1 MRNVIKELSKDYPL
15 LYLDPDVN
23 AKEEYRSVV
32 LAGASPMRE
41 SLEHYAGDELD
52 SLEMIKT
59 PVGDV
64 RVLTLGNR
72 HDFELVCR
80 GIMAAKNG
88 PESEVPSSQGA
99 SMFTVFNW
107 GRINAHLSGF
117 PKEDR
122 GAELK
127 KFTSDKRNYVEMLVV
142 LSVGPYS
149 NISAEAAGEEEKEWL
164 GLSNI
169 IRRDHELTHVICRKK
184 YPDNVDAIRDELI
197 ADAVGLFSAYGC
209 YRQDLAKLFL
219 GISTVTGDNEDLNE
233 SEIYTGGRLEN
244 YTDDPK
250 KEVKK
255 VCDMIA
261 KINVIAEGIKAGSAF
276 DLIGP
281 LMEQL

>member
-1 MRNVIKELSKDYPL
+1 MSNVIKELSRDYPL

-23 AKEEYRSVV
+23 SRDEYRRVV
-32 LAGASPMRE
+32 LAGAEPFRD
-41 SLEHYAGDELD
+41 SLEHYAGDD
-52 SLEMIKT
+52 RDMLETIQT

-88 PESEVPSSQGA
+88 PESEVPKSQGA
-99 SMFTVFNW
+99 AMFTVFNW

-117 PKEDR
+117 PEEER

-127 KFTSDKRNYVEMLVV
+127 RFTADKGNYVEMLVV
-142 LSVGPYS
+142 LSIGPYS
-149 NISAEAAGEEEKEWL
+149 NIPAEVAGEEATDWL
-164 GLSNI
+164 KLSNI

-197 ADAVGLFSAYGC
+197 ADAVGLYSAYGC

-219 GISTVTGDNEDLNE
+219 GISTSAGAEGLSKE
-233 SEIYTGGRLEN
+233 SITYTGGRLEN
-244 YTDDPK
+244 YTDEPK

-261 KINVIAEGIKAGSAF
+261 KIQLISEGIKGESAF
-276 DLIGP
+276 DLIAP